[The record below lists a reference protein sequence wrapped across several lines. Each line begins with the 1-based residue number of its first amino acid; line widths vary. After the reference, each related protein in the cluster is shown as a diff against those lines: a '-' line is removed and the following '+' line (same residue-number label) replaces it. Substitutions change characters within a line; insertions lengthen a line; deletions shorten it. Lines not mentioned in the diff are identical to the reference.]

1 MQTYRLFIAAELPQH
16 VKQVLSEA
24 QAHLRRGGPPV
35 KWVAADSMH
44 LTLRFLGET
53 NVELVPQLGAALHQ
67 ALGGWPA
74 IVLHLT
80 GAGAFPNLRRPN
92 VLWVGIGGATPAL
105 TQAHAAVET
114 ALAVLELPREERP
127 FRAHL
132 TLGRVRRDATPS
144 QQERLGAAVQVLPP
158 FTPTPWSIDRVIL
171 FRSELRSEGP
181 IYTAL
186 DAVTLA
192 G

>member
-1 MQTYRLFIAAELPQH
+1 METYRLFIAAELPQQ
-16 VKQVLSEA
+16 VKQALAGA

-35 KWVAADSMH
+35 KWVAADAMH

-53 NVELVPQLGAALHQ
+53 DVEMVPQLGAALLQ
-67 ALGGWPA
+67 ALGGRPA

-92 VLWVGIGGATPAL
+92 VVWVGIGGATAAL
-105 TQAHAAVET
+105 TQAHAAVEA
-114 ALAVLELPREERP
+114 ALATLELPREERP

-132 TLGRVRRDATPS
+132 TLGRVRRDATPA
-144 QQERLGAAVQVLPP
+144 QQERLGAAIQALPP
-158 FTPTPWSIDRVIL
+158 FAPTPWSIDRVVL